1 MCDLGEALRKTRGSA
16 ALAAGGGALTPCGG
30 IASTGN
36 EEATPT
42 GLVSR
47 AVHLRRRTRADSERA
62 SSSYGAEEIAA
73 PPCSGR
79 EAGLEE
85 CLCRQSSRH

>member
-1 MCDLGEALRKTRGSA
+1 MPHRVSALTPPHQWRVRTMRLDPGEALRKTRGSV

-47 AVHLRRRTRADSERA
+47 AVRT
-62 SSSYGAEEIAA
+62 
-73 PPCSGR
+73 
-79 EAGLEE
+79 
-85 CLCRQSSRH
+85 

>member
-1 MCDLGEALRKTRGSA
+1 MRLDPGEALRKTRGSV
-16 ALAAGGGALTPCGG
+16 ALAAGGGALTPWHSIDWERGSNTNWAG
-30 IASTGN
+30 
-36 EEATPT
+36 
-42 GLVSR
+42 VSR
-47 AVHLRRRTRADSERA
+47 SAPEASHADSERA

-79 EAGLEE
+79 EACLEE